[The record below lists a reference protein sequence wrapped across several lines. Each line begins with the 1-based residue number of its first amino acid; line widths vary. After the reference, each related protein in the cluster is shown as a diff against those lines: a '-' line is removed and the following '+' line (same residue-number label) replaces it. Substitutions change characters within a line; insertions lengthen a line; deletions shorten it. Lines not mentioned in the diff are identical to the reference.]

1 LLLSSVSQRRSQPS
15 AMAGDYSRA
24 CGLPMLLAK
33 LAGLSLPLP
42 VRTGIEACDRR
53 FQRHQP
59 VIAA

>member
-1 LLLSSVSQRRSQPS
+1 MDPSS
-15 AMAGDYSRA
+15 
-24 CGLPMLLAK
+24 LTK

-53 FQRHQP
+53 FQRHQR

>member
-1 LLLSSVSQRRSQPS
+1 LLQQSGSKLT
-15 AMAGDYSRA
+15 
-24 CGLPMLLAK
+24 K

-53 FQRHQP
+53 FQRHQR